1 MNVYSQLSLFP
12 TGSFL
17 QAVFAGPRHTVGG
30 ILQAVHQL
38 EKGILHPTVV
48 SQEVFL
54 AVITQIARQLPE
66 GLTFLLEP
74 TLVNIRKFYEF
85 SHVRLAPSGEVLRI
99 LITLPLRQ
107 EKNVFEL

>member
-38 EKGILHPTVV
+38 EKGILHPTLG
-48 SQEVFL
+48 SPEVFL

-74 TLVNIRKFYEF
+74 TLAKIRKFYEF
-85 SHVRLAPSGEVLRI
+85 SHVRLASSGEILRI
-99 LITLPLRQ
+99 LITLPVQ
-107 EKNVFEL
+107 QDGSI